1 MKLTLKTIEK
11 EIKQNKKSE
20 FTLDNKIMHNTTIN
34 EFKEFIHELAHKT
47 KKVRYDRRKAQYLFN
62 EYKIVINHNVYYSYN
77 NIYDISENIK
87 NIEIFAKLRKIP
99 VALLNTSIATAPGT
113 FELKDITLTRAK
125 NIIKNNADNLLSA
138 IGHDSTA
145 QIMSELLENKIEVNR
160 IQFEQEVEQQA
171 IVFKLNGRPPEGAI
185 LSLEDIEKIGYKF
198 QLLTRIN

>member
-11 EIKQNKKSE
+11 EIKQNKKLS
-20 FTLDNKIMHNTTIN
+20 FTLDNEIMYNTTIN
-34 EFKEFIHELAHKT
+34 EFKEFVYELADKT
-47 KKVRYDRRKAQYLFN
+47 KKVRYDRRKAQFLFN
-62 EYKIVINHNVYYSYN
+62 DYKIVIKHNVYYSYN
-77 NIYDISENIK
+77 AICDISRNIK
-87 NIEIFAKLRKIP
+87 NIEIFVIPKKIP
-99 VALLNTSIATAPGT
+99 VALLNTSIATTPGT
-113 FELKDITLTRAK
+113 FKLEDITLTKAK

-171 IVFKLNGRPPEGAI
+171 IVFKLNGRPPEGTI

-198 QLLTRIN
+198 QLLTRID

>member
-11 EIKQNKKSE
+11 EIKQNKKLS
-20 FTLDNKIMHNTTIN
+20 FTLDNEIMYNTTIN
-34 EFKEFIHELAHKT
+34 EFKEFVYELADKT
-47 KKVRYDRRKAQYLFN
+47 KKVRYDRRKAQFLFN
-62 EYKIVINHNVYYSYN
+62 DYKIVIKHNVYYSYN
-77 NIYDISENIK
+77 AICDISRNIK
-87 NIEIFAKLRKIP
+87 NIEIFVIPKKIP
-99 VALLNTSIATAPGT
+99 VALLNTSIATTPGT
-113 FELKDITLTRAK
+113 FKLEDITLTKAK

-171 IVFKLNGRPPEGAI
+171 IVFKLNGRPPEGTI